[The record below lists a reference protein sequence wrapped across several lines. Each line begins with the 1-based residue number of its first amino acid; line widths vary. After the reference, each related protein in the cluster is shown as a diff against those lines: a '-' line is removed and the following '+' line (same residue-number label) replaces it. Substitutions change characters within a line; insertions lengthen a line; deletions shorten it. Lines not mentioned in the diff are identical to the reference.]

1 MSPISVDL
9 TGIKTEF
16 EALDP
21 GYYDAVVEGCELKS
35 SKAHQPI
42 LNWRFNIINGEAE
55 GRKAFLT
62 TSLQKQALWK
72 FKQTLIALG
81 YEKDDLEG
89 AVDFEPTDVIGM
101 ECVIVMVPDEYQ
113 GKTRSKLDR
122 VLPPG
127 SIAAGEA
134 DEEEIP
140 F

>member
-1 MSPISVDL
+1 MTPISVDL

-16 EALDP
+16 EPLEP
-21 GYYDAVVEGCELKS
+21 GYYDAVVESCELKN

-72 FKQTLIALG
+72 FKQVLVALG
-81 YEKDDLEG
+81 YERTDLAG
-89 AVDFEPTDVIGM
+89 AVEFEPTDVIGM
-101 ECVIVMVPDEYQ
+101 ECVVVMVPDEYE

-122 VLPPG
+122 VLPAG
-127 SIAAGEA
+127 SLAEGVGEA
-134 DEEEIP
+134 ESP